1 LKSQIHTITLKDLA
15 PECFP
20 LSGVTDKLAGAIAK
34 QAKALGSKEDE
45 RSFPEMNIL
54 DYLPP
59 WAANWDLSDP
69 HKEPDALTWI
79 TAYQNMALAAAACQ
93 VWPYHASMAHLRI
106 CMQIALAAKGEARGY
121 GLAFLY
127 HQLCRESWTEKARR
141 GDAAFSIVKVS
152 QTFDLEILEQARR
165 RYDGPIPTRKHL
177 AYDGAERYHQTP
189 SRKGKHSDQKG
200 VKGAGKNKSSH
211 SFSKGNAKGE
221 GKRPFPAHN
230 EPRKT
235 AR

>member
-1 LKSQIHTITLKDLA
+1 
-15 PECFP
+15 
-20 LSGVTDKLAGAIAK
+20 
-34 QAKALGSKEDE
+34 
-45 RSFPEMNIL
+45 MNIL

-59 WAANWDLSDP
+59 WAANWDSSEP
-69 HKEPDALTWI
+69 HKKPDALTWI
-79 TAYQNMALAAAACQ
+79 SAYQNMALAAAACQ

-106 CMQIALAAKGEARGY
+106 CMQIALASKGEARGY

-127 HQLCRESWTEKARR
+127 DQLCRESWTEKARR
-141 GDAAFSIVKVS
+141 GDAAFNIVKVS

-165 RYDGPIPTRKHL
+165 RYDGPIPMRKHL
-177 AYDGAERYHQTP
+177 VPHWEERYHKSDAHQQTP
-189 SRKGKHSDQKG
+189 NRKGKHGDQKG